1 MRVALNRNGCSAVIQ
16 ITQNT
21 PISVQKAV
29 SGNSEMEKW
38 VVIAGI
44 WAMCALCAIFFIRG
58 ATCSATRREAER
70 EARKA
75 PARLGAEVPAER

>member
-1 MRVALNRNGCSAVIQ
+1 MKVALNQNGRPAVIQ

-21 PISVQKAV
+21 RFSARNAV

>member
-1 MRVALNRNGCSAVIQ
+1 MRVALNQNGCPAVIQ
-16 ITQNT
+16 ITQST
-21 PISVQKAV
+21 RISVRKAV
-29 SGNSEMEKW
+29 PGSSEMEKW

-75 PARLGAEVPAER
+75 PARLGSEVSAER